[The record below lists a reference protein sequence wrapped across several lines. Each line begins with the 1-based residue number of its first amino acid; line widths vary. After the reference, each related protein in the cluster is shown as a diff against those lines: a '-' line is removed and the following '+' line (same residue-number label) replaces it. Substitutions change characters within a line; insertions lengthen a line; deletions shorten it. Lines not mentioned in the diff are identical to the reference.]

1 MAERKPDEP
10 GGPTFLRRWSQ
21 RKLAAAREAVP
32 PAPVP
37 GAASAPAVAS
47 EPHARAAAPE
57 ATAPATPQ
65 APPAELPSLDSLTF
79 DSDFRAFLGPK
90 VEEGT
95 RRAALRKLFSDP
107 RFNVM
112 DGLDVYIDDYTKFEP
127 VTPELLKQM
136 AHARYIF
143 DPPRTRV
150 NEQGYVEDVVDEPA
164 AAEGAQE
171 AQAQPEGSGEAA
183 TAEGAP
189 APATDAPAP
198 DAPAP
203 GGEPEAM
210 APPSPP
216 EGDDVEP
223 SPLLRPPHVHAT
235 TPAR

>member
-21 RKLAAAREAVP
+21 RKLAAAREAAP
-32 PAPVP
+32 TAPVA
-37 GAASAPAVAS
+37 GAASAPAVPPAAQAQPAPADAPS
-47 EPHARAAAPE
+47 APAAPP
-57 ATAPATPQ
+57 TA
-65 APPAELPSLDSLTF
+65 PAELPSLDSLTF

-143 DPPRTRV
+143 DPPKTRV

-171 AQAQPEGSGEAA
+171 AQAQPDGSGEAA

-189 APATDAPAP
+189 APATAQ
-198 DAPAP
+198 APAP
-203 GGEPEAM
+203 GAEPEAM
-210 APPSPP
+210 APPSPA
-216 EGDDVEP
+216 GDDAEP
-223 SPLLRPPHVHAT
+223 SPLPRLPDVHAT